1 MILIKYTEITRTAD
15 LTAYLTADGIG
26 IHSKQAD
33 NFQFKMM
40 FYYSKSIPVYLF
52 TLLFTGLL
60 NASENNPN
68 TQLKAEPP
76 EWGMQQIEESHIVQH
91 KQDILENKPGYSAD
105 PAKLITIV
113 EADRR
118 HVSIVDID
126 LPEPLH
132 RFKMRNTIQ
141 GEPGYS
147 HKGRFVYLAS
157 GDGWVSK
164 FDLYTLMFVAE
175 IRTGIK
181 LKNITVSGDGRYVM
195 AANESPQILVI
206 LNTDDLSPI
215 KVIPLNDHSENSS
228 ASSAVYTAAPRESFI
243 LALKDVTEIWEIFYS
258 DDPPYYGWVHDY
270 RIEGPPEQEPFP
282 VRRITIDDYMDDF
295 FIDRKYE
302 HLIGSARNKKNVQ
315 IVDLIIGRKTEEI
328 DLPASLG
335 FSSASSWDYKDIPVL
350 AIPDPDKA
358 SLSIIDVEDWKR
370 LGEIEILGTASFV
383 RSQENI
389 PYAWV
394 NIISGPDKG
403 AVQIIDKSTL
413 KIHKSLQ
420 PLPDKSI
427 ERIEFTRDGRYAL
440 LILSGSS
447 GEYLVYD
454 AHTLAELKRI
464 KMDTSNASN

>member
-1 MILIKYTEITRTAD
+1 MTFYYPESILI
-15 LTAYLTADGIG
+15 YLC
-26 IHSKQAD
+26 
-33 NFQFKMM
+33 
-40 FYYSKSIPVYLF
+40 
-52 TLLFTGLL
+52 TLLFAGLL
-60 NASENNPN
+60 NASENMPN
-68 TQLKAEPP
+68 TQLEVDFP
-76 EWGMQQIEESHIVQH
+76 EWGIQQIEESHIIQH
-91 KQDILENKPGYSAD
+91 QQGVMGDKPVYDAD
-105 PAKLITIV
+105 PTKLITIV
-113 EADRR
+113 EADKH
-118 HVSIVDID
+118 HVSIVDADRLQPI
-126 LPEPLH
+126 H
-132 RFKMRNTIQ
+132 RIKPGNVIQ
-141 GEPGYS
+141 GKPGYS
-147 HKGRFVYLAS
+147 HEGRFVYLAS

-164 FDLYTLMFVAE
+164 FDLYTLMFVAK

-181 LKNITVSGDGRYVM
+181 LKNITVSGDDRYVM

-215 KVIPLNDHSENSS
+215 KVIPLNDLSGHSS

-243 LALKDVTEIWEIFYS
+243 VALKDVSEVWEIFYS

-315 IVDLIIGRKTEEI
+315 IVDLIIGRKTEQI
-328 DLPASLG
+328 DLPGSLG
-335 FSSASSWDYKDIPVL
+335 FSSGSSWDYKDRSVL
-350 AIPDPDKA
+350 AVPNPDNA

-370 LGEIEILGTASFV
+370 LRQIETIGTASFV
-383 RSQENI
+383 QSQENI

-394 NIISGPDKG
+394 NVISGPDKG

-413 KIHKSLQ
+413 KIYKSLK
-420 PLPDKSI
+420 PLPAKII

-440 LILSGSS
+440 LVLSGSS

-454 AHTLAELKRI
+454 AHTLTELKRI
-464 KMDTSNASN
+464 KMDNSNTSN